1 VIVGIISR
9 FYEGGAGFLF
19 YFAINF
25 LLFILPP
32 HPRTNLRSYH
42 HHHAHHHHAGCCMVG
57 DYTSPIIKKYRM
69 GIDNDFGFPK

>member
-32 HPRTNLRSYH
+32 THERISGAIIIIMHIIIMHIIMQDAAWWVITHHPSSKNI
-42 HHHAHHHHAGCCMVG
+42 GWG
-57 DYTSPIIKKYRM
+57 
-69 GIDNDFGFPK
+69 